1 MAVPPQDPMTQ
12 VLVTLERLSTQMDN
26 FTKAHDN
33 HASQIEKK
41 ADAAD
46 MNRRWAAQ
54 GKINLFIG
62 STAASAVIAFLGM
75 IGKHLLGS

>member
-1 MAVPPQDPMTQ
+1 MAEPTKDAITE
-12 VLVTLERLSTQMDN
+12 VLVKLAELSTKMDN
-26 FTKAHDN
+26 FTKAHDTQ
-33 HASQIEKK
+33 ATQIEKK

-54 GKINLFIG
+54 SKFNFFIG
-62 STAASAVIAFLGM
+62 SSAVSAVIGFLGI